1 MDQAAVHFDKNQN
14 LLTVYPVGRLDSET
28 SPKLLRQ
35 LEPEMEGIENV
46 IIDFAHVDYISS
58 GGMRM
63 LLTVAQAMEG
73 KGGAV
78 RLIHVN
84 EYIREI
90 FEMIGLAEMI
100 QTK

>member
-1 MDQAAVHFDKNQN
+1 MDQAAVLFDKKQD

-35 LEPEMEGIENV
+35 LEPEMEGIEHV
-46 IIDFAHVDYISS
+46 IIDFTQVDYISS

-63 LLTVAQAMEG
+63 LLTVAQAVDV
-73 KGGAV
+73 KGGTV
-78 RLIHVN
+78 KLNHVN

-90 FEMIGLAEMI
+90 FEMIGLAGMI
-100 QTK
+100 QAE

>member
-1 MDQAAVHFDKNQN
+1 
-14 LLTVYPVGRLDSET
+14 
-28 SPKLLRQ
+28 
-35 LEPEMEGIENV
+35 
-46 IIDFAHVDYISS
+46 
-58 GGMRM
+58 M

-90 FEMIGLAEMI
+90 FEMIGLEEMI
-100 QTK
+100 QAK

>member
-1 MDQAAVHFDKNQN
+1 MDQTTVHFEKNGN

-28 SPKLLRQ
+28 SPKVLWQ
-35 LEPEMEGIENV
+35 LEPEMEKIEN
-46 IIDFAHVDYISS
+46 ITMDFAQVDYISS

-63 LLTVAQAMEG
+63 LLTVDQLVEG
-73 KGGAV
+73 KGGTLK
-78 RLIHVN
+78 LIHVN

-100 QTK
+100 QTE

>member
-35 LEPEMEGIENV
+35 LEPELREIENV
-46 IIDFAHVDYISS
+46 IIDFEQVDYISS

-63 LLTVAQAMEG
+63 LLTVAQAVDG

-78 RLIHVN
+78 KLIHVN

-100 QTK
+100 QAE